1 MKDKFNIVVT
11 SILFIFSILFSIIG
25 FLVVDKLSSI
35 QSSIDDVSKA
45 VRKVENDNYSQDR
58 ELLLINDFLKN
69 KFNFIHPHE
78 NITIPE
84 RR

>member
-69 KFNFIHPHE
+69 KFNFNHPHE